1 MTLGCVKFPVFGEG
15 SRAAC
20 GIATQ
25 RTLPVGPTMDD
36 VVTVHTYWVMVYNK
50 YNTLWPSILIIHS
63 IHGHW

>member
-36 VVTVHTYWVMVYNK
+36 VVTVHTYWVMVYN
-50 YNTLWPSILIIHS
+50 
-63 IHGHW
+63 